1 LTGPQGNSARSVTYV
16 ARHLLGSFN
25 AGTTVPESGPRDY
38 QIPARAWDL
47 RIMTSVF
54 SSPEWGSVEISR
66 KPQMSP
72 HNLPTGQQTT
82 AETLYTFDNSGTQA
96 ATRFSALAD
105 IFDPG
110 TIRHLTEIGVGS
122 GWHCLEIGAGG
133 GSIATW
139 LCDRVG
145 GNGRVLATDIDTRFL
160 ETLNRS
166 NLEVSRHDIAS
177 DPLPRAKFDL
187 VHFRLVLGHLP
198 NRDEVLGRL
207 VTALQPGGW
216 ILAEE
221 FDSWSLRPDRAINDA
236 ETSLKA
242 FAAMQAVMKRHSFD
256 GYYGRRLVA
265 RLRAHSLTEISAE
278 GRVFMYEGGTSGAD
292 LTRAGISQTRDEMID
307 GEAISAAEIERDLLQ
322 LNRSNF
328 MMPSPIMWAVR
339 GRRPAGSQEL

>member
-1 LTGPQGNSARSVTYV
+1 MS
-16 ARHLLGSFN
+16 RH
-25 AGTTVPESGPRDY
+25 
-38 QIPARAWDL
+38 DL
-47 RIMTSVF
+47 
-54 SSPEWGSVEISR
+54 
-66 KPQMSP
+66 Q
-72 HNLPTGQQTT
+72 T
-82 AETLYTFDNSGTQA
+82 AETSYTFENSGAQA

-110 TIRHLTEIGVGS
+110 TIRHLTEIGVSS

-145 GNGRVLATDIDTRFL
+145 GNGQVLATDIDTRFL
-160 ETLNRS
+160 KTLNRS
-166 NLEVSRHDIAS
+166 NVEISRHDIAS
-177 DPLPRAKFDL
+177 DPLPQAKFDL

-207 VTALQPGGW
+207 VTALRPGGW

-221 FDSWSLRPDRAINDA
+221 FDSWSLRPDASINEA

-242 FAAMQAVMKRHSFD
+242 FAAMQATLERHSFD

-265 RLRAHSLTEISAE
+265 RLRAYNLAEISAE
-278 GRVFMYEGGTSGAD
+278 GRVFMYEGATSGAD
-292 LTRAGISQTRDEMID
+292 LTRAAISQTRDEMID
-307 GEAISAAEIERDLLQ
+307 AGAISATEIERDLLQ
-322 LNRSNF
+322 LNKSDF

-339 GRRPAGSQEL
+339 GRRRTGGQQR

>member
-1 LTGPQGNSARSVTYV
+1 MDMVEASRRS
-16 ARHLLGSFN
+16 
-25 AGTTVPESGPRDY
+25 
-38 QIPARAWDL
+38 
-47 RIMTSVF
+47 
-54 SSPEWGSVEISR
+54 
-66 KPQMSP
+66 QMSR
-72 HNLPTGQQTT
+72 HDLQSGHQTT
-82 AETLYTFDNSGTQA
+82 AETFYTFENSGTQV

-122 GWHCLEIGAGG
+122 GWRCLEVGAGG

-145 GNGRVLATDIDTRFL
+145 GNGQVLATDIDTRFL
-160 ETLNRS
+160 EALNRS

-177 DPLPRAKFDL
+177 DPLPQAKFDL

-207 VTALQPGGW
+207 VTALRPGGW

-221 FDSWSLRPDRAINDA
+221 FDSWSLRPDVSINEA

-242 FAAMQAVMKRHSFD
+242 FAAMQAVLRRHSFD

-265 RLRAHSLTEISAE
+265 RLRAHNLAEISAE
-278 GRVFMYEGGTSGAD
+278 GRVFMYEGATSGAD
-292 LTRAGISQTRDEMID
+292 LTRAAISQTRDEMID
-307 GEAISAAEIERDLLQ
+307 AGAISATEIERDLLQ
-322 LNRSNF
+322 LNRSDF

-339 GRRPAGSQEL
+339 GRRRMGGQER

>member
-1 LTGPQGNSARSVTYV
+1 MSRHDLQTG
-16 ARHLLGSFN
+16 H
-25 AGTTVPESGPRDY
+25 
-38 QIPARAWDL
+38 
-47 RIMTSVF
+47 
-54 SSPEWGSVEISR
+54 
-66 KPQMSP
+66 
-72 HNLPTGQQTT
+72 QTT
-82 AETLYTFDNSGTQA
+82 AETSYTFENSGTQV

-122 GWHCLEIGAGG
+122 GWHCLEVGAGG

-139 LCDRVG
+139 LCDQVG
-145 GNGRVLATDIDTRFL
+145 SNGHVLATDIDTRFL

-166 NLEVSRHDIAS
+166 NLEISRHDIES
-177 DPLPRAKFDL
+177 DPLPLAKFDL

-207 VTALQPGGW
+207 VTALRPGGW

-221 FDSWSLRPDRAINDA
+221 FDSWSLRPDHSINEA
-236 ETSLKA
+236 ETFLKA
-242 FAAMQAVMKRHSFD
+242 FAAMQAVMGRHRFD

-265 RLRAHSLTEISAE
+265 RLRAYDLAEISAE

-292 LTRAGISQTRDEMID
+292 LTRAAISQTRDEMID
-307 GEAISAAEIERDLLQ
+307 AGAISATEIERDLLQ
-322 LNRSNF
+322 LDKPDF

-339 GRRPAGSQEL
+339 GRRRAGGQER

>member
-1 LTGPQGNSARSVTYV
+1 MSRHDLQTG
-16 ARHLLGSFN
+16 H
-25 AGTTVPESGPRDY
+25 
-38 QIPARAWDL
+38 
-47 RIMTSVF
+47 
-54 SSPEWGSVEISR
+54 
-66 KPQMSP
+66 
-72 HNLPTGQQTT
+72 QTT
-82 AETLYTFDNSGTQA
+82 AETSYTFDNSGTQV

-145 GNGRVLATDIDTRFL
+145 GNGQVLATDIDTRFL
-160 ETLNRS
+160 EALNRS

-177 DPLPRAKFDL
+177 DPLPQAKFDL
-187 VHFRLVLGHLP
+187 VHFRLVLGHLA

-207 VTALQPGGW
+207 VAALRPGGW

-221 FDSWSLRPDRAINDA
+221 FDSWSLRPDRSINEA
-236 ETSLKA
+236 ETSLNA
-242 FAAMQAVMKRHSFD
+242 FAAMQAVLRRHSFD

-265 RLRAHSLTEISAE
+265 RLRAHNLAEISAE
-278 GRVFMYEGGTSGAD
+278 GRLFMYEGGTSGAD
-292 LTRAGISQTRDEMID
+292 LTRAAISQTRDEMID
-307 GEAISAAEIERDLLQ
+307 AGAISAAEIERDLLQ
-322 LNRSNF
+322 LNRSDF

-339 GRRPAGSQEL
+339 GRRPAGGQER

>member
-1 LTGPQGNSARSVTYV
+1 MSRYHHLQTG
-16 ARHLLGSFN
+16 H
-25 AGTTVPESGPRDY
+25 
-38 QIPARAWDL
+38 
-47 RIMTSVF
+47 
-54 SSPEWGSVEISR
+54 
-66 KPQMSP
+66 
-72 HNLPTGQQTT
+72 QTT
-82 AETLYTFDNSGTQA
+82 AETFYTFENSGTQA
-96 ATRFSALAD
+96 ATRFSALVD

-122 GWHCLEIGAGG
+122 GWHCMEIGAGG

-145 GNGRVLATDIDTRFL
+145 GNGQVLATDIDTRFL
-160 ETLNRS
+160 EALNRS

-177 DPLPRAKFDL
+177 DPLPQARFDL

-207 VTALQPGGW
+207 VTALRPGGW

-221 FDSWSLRPDRAINDA
+221 FDSWSLRPDRSINDA

-242 FAAMQAVMKRHSFD
+242 FSAMQAVLRRHGFD

-265 RLRAHSLTEISAE
+265 AMRAHNLAEISAE
-278 GRVFMYEGGTSGAD
+278 GRVFMFEGGTSGAD
-292 LTRAGISQTRDEMID
+292 LTRAAISQTRDELID
-307 GEAISAAEIERDLLQ
+307 AGAISATEIECDLLQ
-322 LNRSNF
+322 LNRSDF

-339 GRRPAGSQEL
+339 GRRPAGRQER